1 MTLLTAILTIYY
13 CYVKRRKEKDTNLK
27 GDIEKSSTDH
37 QMPEVTNDANST
49 EMETMIGTNRT
60 ELVLERQMSKMNE
73 YSTDGSDITLEWQ
86 TSTIKEGDPSKI
98 NEDTFL
104 NDQATLLPYTGKCEI
119 DRTKFE
125 VNQLLGGGQFG
136 SVFEGITN
144 DLVHPEQ
151 RIKVAIKVVNNPLD
165 VSQLNILMSEI
176 KILDKLDVHL
186 NLVNMIGACTTQ
198 LKEGKLWLLL
208 EYCPQSDLKRFL
220 LKNREAILHDLKP
233 KTTSDEFERVFI
245 KWGHGIAKGLEYL
258 FSKRIMH
265 GDLAARNI
273 LIGMHGETENR
284 YVVKITDFGLSRAF
298 YECSTYT
305 KQDREK
311 IPWKWMDI
319 YFLET
324 GTFTMNSDVWSFGIV
339 LWEMFSLGR
348 SPYAGANARD
358 TISEINSGYRLPVPV
373 EISQVK
379 LLAKIYE
386 EVVNKCLLLDP
397 KKRWTFT
404 DLVDYFE
411 AYLTPEEKDDYK
423 RLEEQYVKMQNV
435 ITAKSK
441 TSN

>member
-1 MTLLTAILTIYY
+1 MTLLTSILTIYY

-73 YSTDGSDITLEWQ
+73 YSTDGSDMTLEWQ

-151 RIKVAIKVVNNPLD
+151 RIKVAIKVVNNPFD
-165 VSQLNILMSEI
+165 HSQLSVLMSEI

-198 LKEGKLWLLL
+198 LEKGKLWLLL
-208 EYCPQSDLKRFL
+208 EYCPQSDMKKFL
-220 LKNREAILHDLKP
+220 LRNREAIIKDLKP
-233 KTTSDEFERVFI
+233 KRTSDSEFERVFI
-245 KWGHGIAKGLEYL
+245 KWAHGITKGMEYL
-258 FSKRIMH
+258 FTKRIMH

-273 LIGMHGETENR
+273 LIGKHGQ
-284 YVVKITDFGLSRAF
+284 G
-298 YECSTYT
+298 
-305 KQDREK
+305 
-311 IPWKWMDI
+311 IP
-319 YFLET
+319 
-324 GTFTMNSDVWSFGIV
+324 IV
-339 LWEMFSLGR
+339 TLYS
-348 SPYAGANARD
+348 Y
-358 TISEINSGYRLPVPV
+358 
-373 EISQVK
+373 
-379 LLAKIYE
+379 
-386 EVVNKCLLLDP
+386 
-397 KKRWTFT
+397 
-404 DLVDYFE
+404 
-411 AYLTPEEKDDYK
+411 
-423 RLEEQYVKMQNV
+423 
-435 ITAKSK
+435 
-441 TSN
+441 

>member
-1 MTLLTAILTIYY
+1 MTLLTSILTIYY
-13 CYVKRRKEKDTNLK
+13 CYVKRREEKITNLK
-27 GDIEKSSTDH
+27 GEKSLTDH
-37 QMPEVTNDANST
+37 QMPEVTNDANPT

-73 YSTDGSDITLEWQ
+73 YSTDGSDMTLEWQ

-165 VSQLNILMSEI
+165 VSQLNVLMSEI

-324 GTFTMNSDVWSFGIV
+324 GTFTMNSDVWSFGIL